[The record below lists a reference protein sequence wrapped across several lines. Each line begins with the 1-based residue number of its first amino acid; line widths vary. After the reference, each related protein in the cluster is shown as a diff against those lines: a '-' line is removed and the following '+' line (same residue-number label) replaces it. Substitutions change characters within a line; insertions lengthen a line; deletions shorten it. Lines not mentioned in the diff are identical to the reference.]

1 MMFYTHILFGALLL
15 LVIENYIH
23 ISLLQWA
30 VIPLAAILPD
40 IDTENS
46 FISKRL
52 PLIPLLFSGVKHRT
66 LTHSLVG
73 LAVATWLAFIVG
85 YFIHHIEITF
95 PFFIGYASHILADM
109 LNDAGVAIFYPVK
122 KRYRFLRIRTGSVSE
137 MWFFMSV
144 FGSII
149 TILLSPFF

>member
-1 MMFYTHILFGALLL
+1 MFYTHILFGALLF
-15 LVIENYIH
+15 LVAGNYIH
-23 ISLLQWA
+23 ISLFQWA

-73 LAVATWLAFIVG
+73 LAVATWLALGVG
-85 YFIHHIEITF
+85 YFTQHIEITL
-95 PFFIGYASHILADM
+95 PFFIGYASHIFADM
-109 LNDAGVAIFYPVK
+109 LTDAGVALLYPEK
-122 KRYRFLRIRTGSVSE
+122 KRYRLLRIRTGSVSE
-137 MWFFMSV
+137 MWFFFSV
-144 FGSII
+144 LGGIV
-149 TILLSPFF
+149 TLLLSPYF